1 MHRVTRVSIA
11 FAACLVPW
19 LLASGQQAA
28 KQHAHEL
35 NAASITLPTTNPG
48 ILAALPCSTCQV
60 LSLSTTSTTVYQIRK
75 DVVTLEE
82 MRRQLAVHP
91 QAHVVVSLAD
101 DFKSVRRVLITG
113 GLDQ

>member
-11 FAACLVPW
+11 LAACLSPW
-19 LLASGQQAA
+19 LASGQQAN
-28 KQHAHEL
+28 KQYAHEL
-35 NAASITLPTTNPG
+35 NAASITLPTSDPG

-60 LSLSTTSTTVYQIRK
+60 LSLNTTSGTVYQIRK
-75 DVVTLEE
+75 DVVTLDE
-82 MRRQLAVHP
+82 MRRQFAAHP
-91 QAHVVVSLAD
+91 QAHVVVTLAD